1 MASKELYDEDDELLG
16 LLDKKPTTTKL
27 TDEGSSSSPMLPTSS
42 ANPTIDPTSS
52 SVPSSPVQL
61 VEPFKPHAQLKD
73 QDFVI
78 PILMGNDYP
87 ESYQEVVDR
96 MLFQYKYLPELD
108 YDAIYTELK
117 VLSIKS
123 CPTPTLQVINL
134 EFEKVQAAKDRLSEI
149 FIGLLR
155 CHSFKKRA
163 VDILRDS
170 WSRFSKES
178 SADKRKGDAA
188 YRLSDFERD
197 FAQTDACLKS
207 CLHILR
213 NLDSLSDTLSRR
225 VTVIQLQLKLHD
237 IGRGALPDFDFEKET
252 YAALGEKPSELDNE
266 DKETIIDGKRQAKEL
281 SFES

>member
-1 MASKELYDEDDELLG
+1 MGSKDLYDEDDELLG
-16 LLDKKPTTTKL
+16 LLDRKNSVADLNKVELEGEKSITPVAPIVSSQETPEPTKVEVPKVKPPLKEA
-27 TDEGSSSSPMLPTSS
+27 DML
-42 ANPTIDPTSS
+42 
-52 SVPSSPVQL
+52 
-61 VEPFKPHAQLKD
+61 
-73 QDFVI
+73 I
-78 PILMGNDYP
+78 PILMGKDYP

-96 MLFQYKYLPELD
+96 MVFQYKALPELD
-108 YDAIYTELK
+108 YDAIYNELK
-117 VLSIKS
+117 NLAVKS
-123 CPTPTLQVINL
+123 CPCPTLQVLNL

-170 WSRFSKES
+170 WSRFSLES

-197 FAQTDACLKS
+197 FAQTDSALKS
-207 CLHILR
+207 CLHVLR

-237 IGRGALPDFDFEKET
+237 VGRGALPDFDFEKET
-252 YAALGEKPSELDNE
+252 YAALGDKSNE
-266 DKETIIDGKRQAKEL
+266 IKDESKDDVGDIGSRPAKEL
-281 SFES
+281 SFGD